1 MSEHVLIVGGSVAGL
16 ALAASLDPRRVR
28 VTLVEERP
36 ERAVGGTLLA
46 LWPGTLA
53 DLDRL
58 GIGDEVRDA
67 GFPEQYVTLRD
78 VQGRV
83 LTRRRVPRLLF
94 TPRAALIAALDA
106 AVPTGVERLT
116 HQVHEPRTLADELDA
131 GLVVGADGV
140 RSICRRTA
148 FPGSEPVV
156 TDWVALRGHL
166 ARPHEATS
174 EWWGPGGLFGL
185 TPGPQ
190 GSAWFCAVRADGRSL
205 QVEQQDVLDRATGH
219 FADWDPALG
228 EILATAGRDADAQRI
243 LTAPPLRRVVDGSLV
258 LIGDAAHAMTPNLGR
273 GASEAI
279 RDAAVLAQMV
289 HRHGTKGTPDAYA
302 RRRHLIGQGLR
313 VGASLAMRS
322 VTSARLTPLRE
333 GVLRL
338 LPG

>member
-1 MSEHVLIVGGSVAGL
+1 MSDHVLVIGGSVAGL

-36 ERAVGGTLLA
+36 ERAAGGTLLA
-46 LWPGTLA
+46 LWPGALT

-58 GIGDEVRDA
+58 GVGDEVRAA
-67 GFPEQYVTLRD
+67 GFPERYVTLRD

-83 LTRRRVPRLLF
+83 LTRRRVPRLSF

-106 AVPTGVERLT
+106 AVPATVERLT
-116 HQVHEPRTLADELDA
+116 RQVQDPRVLADELGAD
-131 GLVVGADGV
+131 LVVGADGV
-140 RSICRRTA
+140 RSICRRVA
-148 FPGSEPVV
+148 FPGAGPVV

-166 ARPHEATS
+166 ARAYETTS
-174 EWWGPGGLFGL
+174 EWWGPGGLFGM

-190 GSAWFCAVRADGRSL
+190 GSAWFCAVRASGRSL
-205 QVEQQDVLDRATGH
+205 QVERQDVLDRAIEH

-228 EILATAGRDADAQRI
+228 EVLEAAGGDADAQRI
-243 LTAPPLRRVVDGSLV
+243 LTAPPLRRVVDGRLV

-279 RDAAVLAQMV
+279 RDAAVLAEMID
-289 HRHGTKGTPDAYA
+289 RHGTKGAPGAYA

-333 GVLRL
+333 GVLRA